1 MKFIAVCFFILLTSV
16 ALRSETTAP
25 ESTPASTPTPP
36 GAAKNTVPTVVTSD
50 QYKFD
55 MKNHEGVFTGNV
67 VMTGADF
74 KMKSREMYVY
84 FDDKNAVKRM
94 VSRGDVEIEQPERQT
109 KSGQAEYFAD
119 DNKIILTETPQVIE
133 SQKTVTGTT
142 ITMYRNTNKMDVDGH
157 SRVMIYD
164 NSMDPSKSSS
174 TASTPAPAAK

>member
-1 MKFIAVCFFILLTSV
+1 MKSIVLSLFTLMTAFS
-16 ALRSETTAP
+16 LRAETIAP
-25 ESTPASTPTPP
+25 ESSTMPIPP
-36 GAAKNTVPTVVTSD
+36 GAAKNSVPTVVTSD

-109 KSGQAEYFAD
+109 KAGQAEYFAD
-119 DNKIILTETPQVIE
+119 DNKIILTESPQVIE
-133 SQKTVTGTT
+133 NQKAVTGTT

-157 SRVMIYD
+157 SRVLIYND
-164 NSMDPSKSSS
+164 GDASKST
-174 TASTPAPAAK
+174 TASTPAAATK